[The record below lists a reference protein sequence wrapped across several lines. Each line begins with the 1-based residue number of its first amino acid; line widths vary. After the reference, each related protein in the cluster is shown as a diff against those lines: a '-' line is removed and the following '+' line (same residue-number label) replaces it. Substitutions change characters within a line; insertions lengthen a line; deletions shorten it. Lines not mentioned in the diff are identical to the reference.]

1 METNCEQLLRELAE
15 THIDTIHA
23 RSQRSGFDLIARDSP
38 VALPLAVCGEWL
50 SMQKLDG
57 NTGWL
62 ADWAAELD
70 DSTTA
75 DFIDTL
81 SVALQARGKD
91 GIDRAELAVG
101 RAVMKLIADRAT
113 HEMDTALE
121 EGEYVSKAL
130 DAQPANYISRF
141 SPRRIQGAA

>member
-1 METNCEQLLRELAE
+1 METNCQQLLRELAE
-15 THIDTIHA
+15 THVDTIHA
-23 RSQRSGFDLIARDSP
+23 RTTRSGFDLSVLDAP

-50 SMQKLDG
+50 SMQALDG

-70 DSTTA
+70 DTATA
-75 DFIDTL
+75 DFMETL

-113 HEMDTALE
+113 AEMERALE
-121 EGEYVSKAL
+121 EDQYVSKAL
-130 DAQPANYISRF
+130 DAQPSSYSGRF
-141 SPRRIQGAA
+141 SPRRIAVAS